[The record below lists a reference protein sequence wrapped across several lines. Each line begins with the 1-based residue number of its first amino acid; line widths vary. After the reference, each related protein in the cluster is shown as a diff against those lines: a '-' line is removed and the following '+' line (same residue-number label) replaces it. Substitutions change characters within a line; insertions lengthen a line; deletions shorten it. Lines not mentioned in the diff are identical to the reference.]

1 MKFRV
6 GGSNMSGILL
16 FDGVCHFCN
25 SSVQFIIK
33 RDQAAYFRFASI
45 QSEAGQALLAQYNI
59 PTDVDSVILIED
71 GRAYTESTAALKVCR
86 QLDGTWKLFYAL
98 IMVPPFV
105 RNFFYRLF
113 AKKRYRLFGQKNTC
127 MLPTTKQKT
136 RFL

>member
-1 MKFRV
+1 M
-6 GGSNMSGILL
+6 

-45 QSEAGQALLAQYNI
+45 QSEAGQTLLAQYSI
-59 PTDVDSVILIED
+59 STDVDSVILIED
-71 GRAYTESTAALKVCR
+71 GCAYTESTAVLKVCR
-86 QLDGTWKLFYAL
+86 QLDGAWKLFYVL

-113 AKKRYRLFGQKNTC
+113 AKKRYRLFGQEKTC

>member
-86 QLDGTWKLFYAL
+86 QLDGAWKLFYAL

>member
-1 MKFRV
+1 
-6 GGSNMSGILL
+6 MSGILL

-33 RDQAAYFRFASI
+33 RDQAAYFRFASL

-59 PTDVDSVILIED
+59 PTDVDSVILIEN

-86 QLDGTWKLFYAL
+86 QLDGAWKLFYGLL
-98 IMVPPFV
+98 IIPPFI
-105 RNFFYRLF
+105 RNYFYRLF
-113 AKKRYRLFGQKNTC
+113 AKKRIRLFGQTDAC
-127 MLPTTKQKT
+127 MLPTTKQRT